1 MGHPSPRVRTTTL
14 HDPSKRHFPKPEDG
28 SADVWRMTI
37 AALLLVLPALW
48 CVYAYNRLVKHANLA
63 REAWSGID
71 VQLERRH
78 DLVPNLVAVVEAYA
92 KHEHEVL
99 ESVTR
104 ARRHALAE
112 QEQAPELQR
121 RENRLTGSLRSLLAL
136 AENYPD
142 LLANRSF
149 ADLHDQLVEI
159 EDRIQMAR
167 RYFNGSVRD
176 YNICVESFPS
186 NLVARALGFAIREFF
201 ELASATDRRVPG
213 VELSS

>member
-1 MGHPSPRVRTTTL
+1 MAI
-14 HDPSKRHFPKPEDG
+14 
-28 SADVWRMTI
+28 SAV
-37 AALLLVLPALW
+37 LLILSASW
-48 CVYAYNRLVKHANLA
+48 GVYAYNRLVKHANLA

-104 ARRHALAE
+104 ARRRAVDDEPAR
-112 QEQAPELQR
+112 ELQR
-121 RENRLTGSLRSLLAL
+121 RENQLTGSLRSLLAL
-136 AENYPD
+136 VENYPE
-142 LLANRSF
+142 LLADRSF

-159 EDRIQMAR
+159 EDHIQMSR

-176 YNICVESFPS
+176 YNVCVESFPS
-186 NLVARALGFAIREFF
+186 NLVARALGFEIRAFF
-201 ELASATDRRVPG
+201 ELASATERRAPS
-213 VELSS
+213 VEIAP

>member
-1 MGHPSPRVRTTTL
+1 MAI
-14 HDPSKRHFPKPEDG
+14 
-28 SADVWRMTI
+28 SAV
-37 AALLLVLPALW
+37 LLILSASW
-48 CVYAYNRLVKHANLA
+48 GVYAYNRLVKHANLA

-104 ARRHALAE
+104 ARRRAVDDEPAR
-112 QEQAPELQR
+112 ELQR
-121 RENRLTGSLRSLLAL
+121 RENQLTGSLRSLLAL
-136 AENYPD
+136 AENYPE

-159 EDRIQMAR
+159 EDHIQMSR

-176 YNICVESFPS
+176 YNVCVESFPS
-186 NLVARALGFAIREFF
+186 NLVARALGFEIRAFF
-201 ELASATDRRVPG
+201 ELASATERRAPS
-213 VELSS
+213 VEIAP

>member
-1 MGHPSPRVRTTTL
+1 MV
-14 HDPSKRHFPKPEDG
+14 
-28 SADVWRMTI
+28 MT
-37 AALLLVLPALW
+37 ALFLVLSALW
-48 CVYAYNRLVKHANLA
+48 GVSAHNRLVKHANLA

-104 ARRHALAE
+104 ARQRAVDDE
-112 QEQAPELQR
+112 PAPELQR
-121 RENRLTGSLRSLLAL
+121 RENQLTGSLRSLLAL
-136 AENYPD
+136 TENYPE

-186 NLVARALGFAIREFF
+186 NLVARVLGFEIRSFF
-201 ELASATDRRVPG
+201 ELASATEREAPK
-213 VELSS
+213 VEITS

>member
-1 MGHPSPRVRTTTL
+1 
-14 HDPSKRHFPKPEDG
+14 
-28 SADVWRMTI
+28 
-37 AALLLVLPALW
+37 
-48 CVYAYNRLVKHANLA
+48 VKHANLA

-104 ARRHALAE
+104 ARRRAVDDEPAR
-112 QEQAPELQR
+112 ELQR
-121 RENRLTGSLRSLLAL
+121 RENQLTGSLRSLLAL
-136 AENYPD
+136 AENYPE

-149 ADLHDQLVEI
+149 TDLHDQLVEI
-159 EDRIQMAR
+159 EDRIQMSR

-186 NLVARALGFAIREFF
+186 NLVARALGFEIRAFF
-201 ELASATDRRVPG
+201 ELASATERRAPS
-213 VELSS
+213 VEIAP

>member
-1 MGHPSPRVRTTTL
+1 MAIT
-14 HDPSKRHFPKPEDG
+14 
-28 SADVWRMTI
+28 
-37 AALLLVLPALW
+37 ALLLLSSALW
-48 CVYAYNRLVKHANLA
+48 GVYAYNRLVKHANLA

-78 DLVPNLVAVVEAYA
+78 DLIPNLVAVVEAYA

-104 ARRHALAE
+104 ARRRAVDGE
-112 QEQAPELQR
+112 PAPELQR
-121 RENRLTGSLRSLLAL
+121 RENQLTGSLRSLLAL
-136 AENYPD
+136 AENYPE

-176 YNICVESFPS
+176 YNIRVESFPS
-186 NLVARALGFAIREFF
+186 NLVARALGFEIRAFF
-201 ELASATDRRVPG
+201 ELASATERRAPS
-213 VELSS
+213 VEITS

>member
-1 MGHPSPRVRTTTL
+1 M
-14 HDPSKRHFPKPEDG
+14 
-28 SADVWRMTI
+28 AI
-37 AALLLVLPALW
+37 AALLLVLSALW
-48 CVYAYNRLVKHANLA
+48 GIHAYNRLVKHANLA

-104 ARRHALAE
+104 ARRRAVDDE
-112 QEQAPELQR
+112 TAPELQR
-121 RENRLTGSLRSLLAL
+121 RENQLTGSLRSLLAL
-136 AENYPD
+136 AENYPE
-142 LLANRSF
+142 LLANQSF

-159 EDRIQMAR
+159 EDRIQMSR

-186 NLVARALGFAIREFF
+186 KLVAHVLGFKIRRFF
-201 ELASATDRRVPG
+201 ELASATERRAPR
-213 VELSS
+213 VEIT